1 MFVCACVRF
10 FPSTLLVKVGGGS
23 NQTSLAGLFSSF
35 FLYSTHPRHTH
46 SPTFV
51 FATPHSLTPAGLAD
65 HLHTAIQKDTYSN
78 YKPLVLAISWHPTRQ
93 KKHLKLEITPVLLWV
108 YICDAPE
115 ITVYHL
121 FFSFQLTRKDWQI
134 HTNTQQPT
142 DRVELINTLPY
153 THW

>member
-1 MFVCACVRF
+1 MYDLAFIVHPLPSPHHYSTAHPLSVQEQAVTCTHGDMQRLTHTSRQKSKEGEKRTDSVFVCACVRF

-23 NQTSLAGLFSSF
+23 NQTSLAELFSSF

-78 YKPLVLAISWHPTRQ
+78 YKPLVLAIS
-93 KKHLKLEITPVLLWV
+93 
-108 YICDAPE
+108 
-115 ITVYHL
+115 
-121 FFSFQLTRKDWQI
+121 
-134 HTNTQQPT
+134 
-142 DRVELINTLPY
+142 
-153 THW
+153 

>member
-1 MFVCACVRF
+1 MLACMTSPLLSTPSLRRITTPLLILYPSKSKLSHAHMEICKGSHIPADKRVKKVKRELIVCLCVFVCACVRF

-78 YKPLVLAISWHPTRQ
+78 YKPLVLAIS
-93 KKHLKLEITPVLLWV
+93 
-108 YICDAPE
+108 
-115 ITVYHL
+115 
-121 FFSFQLTRKDWQI
+121 
-134 HTNTQQPT
+134 
-142 DRVELINTLPY
+142 
-153 THW
+153 